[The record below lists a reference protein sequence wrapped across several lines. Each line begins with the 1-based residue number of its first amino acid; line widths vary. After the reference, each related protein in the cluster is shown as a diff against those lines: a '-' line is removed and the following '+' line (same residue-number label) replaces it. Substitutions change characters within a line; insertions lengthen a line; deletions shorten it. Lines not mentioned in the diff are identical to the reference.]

1 MKEIMSIIVPICFLL
16 VLPLAV
22 VISLWL
28 DKQLEKNKRKKYPV
42 YFEYYDAAI
51 KICFEASAAVKHEA
65 SHLEFHFKMLADGL
79 VDGECTEEY
88 FKKRFDQLTDRYIE
102 ATKWFTV
109 QQKEAEKLF
118 READLYAK
126 ENNLLWG
133 VLY

>member
-1 MKEIMSIIVPICFLL
+1 MKEAISIIMPICFLL
-16 VLPLAV
+16 VLPLAI

-28 DKQLEKNKRKKYPV
+28 DKYLDKNKRKKHPV
-42 YFEYYDAAI
+42 YFEYYDAAV
-51 KICFEASAAVKHEA
+51 KLCFEASAKVKHEA
-65 SHLEFHFKMLADGL
+65 SHLDFHFKMLTDGL
-79 VDGECTEEY
+79 KEGECTEEY

-102 ATKWFTV
+102 TVKWFTE

-126 ENNLLWG
+126 ENNLRWG